1 MAVIEIT
8 NENFDAKVLNEKK
21 PVLLDFF
28 AVWCGPCQMLS
39 PIVDEIGEEKDDIV
53 VGKINVDD
61 QPELANAFGVSS
73 IPTLVVMKDGKEAA
87 RSVGLRSKE
96 QVLALLCSEY

>member
-8 NENFDAKVLNEKK
+8 KENFESKVLNEKK

-39 PIVDEIGEEKDDIV
+39 PIVDEIGEEKSDIV

-61 QPELANAFGVSS
+61 RPELANAFGVSS
-73 IPTLVVMKDGKEAA
+73 IPTLVVMKDGKETA

-96 QVLALLCSEY
+96 QVLALL

>member
-8 NENFDAKVLNEKK
+8 KENFEAKVLNEKK

-96 QVLALLCSEY
+96 QVLALL

>member
-8 NENFDAKVLNEKK
+8 KENFESKVLNEKK

-39 PIVDEIGEEKDDIV
+39 PIVDEIGEEKSDIV

-73 IPTLVVMKDGKEAA
+73 IPTLVVIKDGKETA

-96 QVLALLCSEY
+96 QVLALL

>member
-8 NENFDAKVLNEKK
+8 KENFESKVLNEKK

-39 PIVDEIGEEKDDIV
+39 PIVDEIGEEKSDIV

-96 QVLALLCSEY
+96 QVLALL

>member
-8 NENFDAKVLNEKK
+8 KENFESKVLNEKK
-21 PVLLDFF
+21 TVLLDFF

-39 PIVDEIGEEKDDIV
+39 PIVDEIGEEKSDIV

-73 IPTLVVMKDGKEAA
+73 IPTLVVIKDGKETA

-96 QVLALLCSEY
+96 QVLSLL